1 MRKIL
6 DGLYHLSGFLAG
18 LLVVFIFLIILAQI
32 VGRRFGVVIP
42 SANELSGFAMA
53 GAVFL
58 ALAPTL
64 RAGAHIRVGVLV
76 RRLQGKAR
84 RRLELGVGGFSLLAS
99 SYAALQLWRLVLD
112 SYRYGD
118 LAPGLLPL
126 PIWIPQ
132 SLLAVGISIFVVAL
146 ADTLVAL
153 WRGEF
158 PSYLAEGG
166 GRSSRGTHADCAF
179 SGFAAAGLA
188 GQRGLDRPGALGGG
202 LGGVAV
208 LYQHPPGASVA
219 SSLWGS
225 VSSWSLAALPMFI
238 WMGEILYRTRLAADL
253 FEGFPPGCA
262 GFQAACCTSTCWP
275 RVFLQ
280 R

>member
-1 MRKIL
+1 MRRFL
-6 DGLYHLSGFLAG
+6 DGLYRLSEFWAG

-32 VGRRFGVVIP
+32 VGRQFGVAIP

-76 RRLQGKAR
+76 RRLQGRAR
-84 RRLELGVGGFSLLAS
+84 RGLELGVGGFSLLAS
-99 SYAALQLWRLVLD
+99 SYATLQLWRLVLD
-112 SYRYGD
+112 SYGYGD

-132 SLLAVGISIFVVAL
+132 SLLAVGITIFTVAL

-158 PSYLAEGG
+158 PSHLAEGG
-166 GRSSRGTHADCAF
+166 G
-179 SGFAAAGLA
+179 
-188 GQRGLDRPGALGGG
+188 Q
-202 LGGVAV
+202 
-208 LYQHPPGASVA
+208 
-219 SSLWGS
+219 
-225 VSSWSLAALPMFI
+225 
-238 WMGEILYRTRLAADL
+238 E
-253 FEGFPPGCA
+253 
-262 GFQAACCTSTCWP
+262 
-275 RVFLQ
+275 
-280 R
+280 